1 MALRDDLS
9 SIIGTEFVTTDSDML
24 EKYAGDGSFVP
35 RRRPS
40 CVVFPGNTEEVQ
52 GVTKYANEHRIPVTP
67 RSSGI
72 SFYGAGIPAQS
83 GIIIDLTRM
92 NRILEIDPGNKR
104 VKVEA
109 GSTWAQVQEALG
121 REGMMVCNPLLPHRA
136 KSVLTSNVEGEP
148 MLIPKAEYADPFLS
162 GEIVLAD
169 GDVIRT
175 GTAVGRGTKSPT
187 GMDILYPAGKI
198 FCGAQGTLGIITWA
212 NLKAQ
217 FLPKMDK
224 LFFIPLDRI
233 EDLPEP
239 IYRIQRRLL
248 GRECLALNSFNL
260 AAIITEDWPDEF
272 HSLRDTLPPWI
283 VILCL
288 SGLHRMPEGKIEYE
302 EEALREIASEM
313 QFKVQPTL
321 SGIAGLDQK
330 LVTMLRQPWTKEEYW
345 KLRYK
350 GASHDIFFY
359 TTLDMVPEFT
369 QAIEAVAA
377 KHGYTTRDIGCY
389 LQPIEYGRAVY
400 CEYSFHCNPN
410 DAEEVTRVRQ
420 LYLEASELAIKM
432 GALFVNPYGPWADMV
447 YRQTPVYSE
456 VMKVVKNAF
465 DPNNIMNPGKL
476 CF

>member
-1 MALRDDLS
+1 
-9 SIIGTEFVTTDSDML
+9 
-24 EKYAGDGSFVP
+24 
-35 RRRPS
+35 
-40 CVVFPGNTEEVQ
+40 
-52 GVTKYANEHRIPVTP
+52 
-67 RSSGI
+67 
-72 SFYGAGIPAQS
+72 
-83 GIIIDLTRM
+83 
-92 NRILEIDPGNKR
+92 
-104 VKVEA
+104 
-109 GSTWAQVQEALG
+109 
-121 REGMMVCNPLLPHRA
+121 
-136 KSVLTSNVEGEP
+136 
-148 MLIPKAEYADPFLS
+148 
-162 GEIVLAD
+162 
-169 GDVIRT
+169 
-175 GTAVGRGTKSPT
+175 
-187 GMDILYPAGKI
+187 
-198 FCGAQGTLGIITWA
+198 
-212 NLKAQ
+212 
-217 FLPKMDK
+217 
-224 LFFIPLDRI
+224 
-233 EDLPEP
+233 
-239 IYRIQRRLL
+239 
-248 GRECLALNSFNL
+248 
-260 AAIITEDWPDEF
+260 
-272 HSLRDTLPPWI
+272 
-283 VILCL
+283 
-288 SGLHRMPEGKIEYE
+288 MPEGKIEYE

-400 CEYSFHCNPN
+400 CEYSFHYNPN

>member
-1 MALRDDLS
+1 MTVTDDLS
-9 SIIGTEFVTTDSDML
+9 RIVGAESLTTDSDTL

-35 RRRPS
+35 RSRPS
-40 CVVFPGNTEEVQ
+40 CAVFPGNTEEIQ
-52 GVTKYANEHRIPVTP
+52 GVVKYANEHRIPVTP

-72 SFYGAGIPAQS
+72 SFYGAGIPAPD

-109 GSTWAQVQEALG
+109 GATWAQVQQALAA
-121 REGMMVCNPLLPHRA
+121 EGMMVCNPLLPHRA

-198 FCGAQGTLGIITWA
+198 FCGAQGTLGIMTWA

-217 FLPKMDK
+217 FLPQMDK
-224 LFFIPLDRI
+224 LFFIPLDGI
-233 EDLPEP
+233 ADLPEP

-260 AAIITEDWPDEF
+260 AAIIAEDWPGEF
-272 HSLRDTLPPWI
+272 NSLRDTLPPWI
-283 VILCL
+283 IILCL
-288 SGLHRMPEGKIEYE
+288 TGLHRLPEGRIEYE
-302 EEALREIASEM
+302 EAALREIASEM
-313 QFKVQPTL
+313 QFEVQTTL

-330 LVTMLRQPWTKEEYW
+330 LVTMLRRPWAKEEYW
-345 KLRYK
+345 KQRYK
-350 GASHDIFFY
+350 GASHDVFFY
-359 TTLDMVPEFT
+359 TTLDRVPEFT
-369 QAIEAVAA
+369 QAIEAVSG
-377 KHGYTTRDIGCY
+377 KHGYPTRDIGGY
-389 LQPIEYGRAVY
+389 LQPIEYGRACY
-400 CEYSFHCNPN
+400 CEYGFPCNP
-410 DAEEVTRVRQ
+410 DDTGEVARVRQ
-420 LYLEASELAIKM
+420 LYLEASELAVKM
-432 GALFVNPYGPWADMV
+432 GALFVNPYGPWAEMV
-447 YRQTPVYSE
+447 YRHTPVYSQ
-456 VMKVVKNAF
+456 VMNVVKDAF
-465 DPNNIMNPGKL
+465 DPNNIMNPGRL